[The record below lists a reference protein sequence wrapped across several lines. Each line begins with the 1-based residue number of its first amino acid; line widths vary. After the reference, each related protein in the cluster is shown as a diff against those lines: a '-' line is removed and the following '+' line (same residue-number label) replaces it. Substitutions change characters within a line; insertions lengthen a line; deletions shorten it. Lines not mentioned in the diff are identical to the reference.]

1 MADDFDMCLHCKHLK
16 RKYIGNRLVSDYCGK
31 PVRSVHNLVRCDYF
45 CRSWKSRLG
54 LVKE

>member
-31 PVRSVHNLVRCDYF
+31 PVRSVHNLVQCDYF